1 MAALIEDR
9 FWNEPLD
16 RPIEIGQGDQCLATL
31 GDVGTFILDLPEA
44 LQRQHAWRV
53 VTEIVLEAA
62 KSGDMAH
69 VTMAVHMALMLSGQ
83 NARSV
88 WCDGVEPAEG
98 ADDFPRRADLLGLGR
113 KRVART

>member
-1 MAALIEDR
+1 
-9 FWNEPLD
+9 
-16 RPIEIGQGDQCLATL
+16 
-31 GDVGTFILDLPEA
+31 
-44 LQRQHAWRV
+44 
-53 VTEIVLEAA
+53 
-62 KSGDMAH
+62 
-69 VTMAVHMALMLSGQ
+69 MAVHMALMLSGQ